1 MNKFIIAGAA
11 VLAASITASADPI
24 TPEQALGRIS
34 HGYAKTKAAGG
45 ARPTLRHIETTP
57 DGESAAYV
65 FATEGQPGFM
75 ILSADDMAYPLLGY
89 TDEGTFD
96 INNIPPAMQWLL
108 GEYSRQIEYAREN
121 TTDEAKSRLSA
132 QALNAVA
139 RQGKTTVEPLIKTHW
154 DQGEPYNNTCPLYGV
169 TRSYTGCVATSMAQV
184 LNYWQ
189 YPEKG
194 TGTISYDCESIQ
206 KKLTLNLA
214 LKSFDWDNMRDIYI
228 PGQYT
233 DEEADAVAYL
243 MKACGYAVHMQYGI
257 DSSGALAMDVCQ
269 ALSKYF
275 GYDGNM
281 KYTLRDYYST
291 TEWNDMM
298 YENIK
303 NVGPVI
309 YGGGSLLGGGHSFIC
324 DGYDSETGLFHFNWG
339 WTGMSNGYYSLDAL
353 NPDALGTGGGSGG
366 GYNFT
371 QDAVFGIQP
380 PTGEEVV
387 PQVDKLTMQGS
398 LVAEIVNDGI
408 EFDLDMQNGA
418 MWVNYNPTTM
428 YVAVGAS
435 FVSQTSAD
443 KTPVYFSVSN
453 KRYAVTPGYGF
464 SAHSIVNDVD
474 YGLMPRIELSTL
486 RSQLADGTY
495 KVTFVSRDNETAN
508 SPWIDMLCPYGYFDY
523 VIVEKNGDN
532 ITVQDI
538 PAPSLDILSG
548 AITTTLM
555 PYNLVKVVAELENP
569 SAFELSTGLAPAL
582 VLDGSMY
589 YLGESVFVTV
599 PAHSKVTREWVTS
612 FNPMN
617 ETMMAPAVPTDF
629 SLLFFDE
636 RSYLFYEFANTVTM
650 YPQTNPGVKLYSA
663 PAVTNASRTDVSRLR
678 TIYYVSDPSEINI
691 STEFL
696 ISDDDFAYELMA
708 CICQP
713 EGDMIAI
720 RAIGGDQVFATSSTE
735 PVKVDCTINYA
746 TMQPGEMYYLYSAIY
761 AAGYV
766 LIPSTQNVFIM
777 LDTTGVENVSA
788 ASAGIKVD
796 YDSATFTVKASSA
809 AGISAIEAY
818 SVNGTLINSCTDCG
832 SLSLEDAAG
841 GLIIVRVTDSNGNIE
856 TVKIAR

>member
-11 VLAASITASADPI
+11 VLAASLTVAANPI
-24 TPEQALGRIS
+24 TPEQALARIS
-34 HGYAKTKAAGG
+34 NGQAKIKAAG
-45 ARPTLRHIETTP
+45 APRPTLRHIETTS
-57 DGESAAYV
+57 DGASAAYV
-65 FATEGQPGFM
+65 FATDGEAGFM

-96 INNIPPAMQWLL
+96 INNIPPAMEWLL

-121 TTDEAKSRLSA
+121 IGDEAKSRLTA
-132 QALNAVA
+132 QALNADA
-139 RQGKTTVEPLIKTHW
+139 RQGKTSINPLIKTHW
-154 DQGEPYNNTCPLYGV
+154 DQNEPYNNSCPLYGV

-184 LNYWQ
+184 LNYWK

-194 TGTISYDCESIQ
+194 TGTISYDCESLQ
-206 KKLTLNLA
+206 KKLSLNLS

-228 PGQYT
+228 TGQYN
-233 DEEADAVAYL
+233 DVEAAAVAYL
-243 MKACGYAVHMQYGI
+243 MKACGYAVHMQYGT
-257 DSSGALAMDVCQ
+257 DSSGALAMDVRQ
-269 ALSKYF
+269 ALCKYF

-281 KYTLRDYYST
+281 KYTLRDYYTT
-291 TEWNDMM
+291 TEWNEMM
-298 YENIK
+298 YDNIK

-380 PTGEEVV
+380 PTGEEIVARV
-387 PQVDKLTMQGS
+387 NKLTMQGS
-398 LVAEIVNDGI
+398 LVADIVNDGI

-418 MWVNYNPTTM
+418 MWVNYNPETM
-428 YVAVGAS
+428 YVEVGAS

-453 KRYAVTPGYGF
+453 KRYSVTPGYGF
-464 SAHSIVNDVD
+464 SAHSIVNGVD

-508 SPWIDMLCPYGYFDY
+508 SPWIDMLCPYGYYDY
-523 VIVEKNGDN
+523 VIVEKNGNN

-555 PYNLVKVVAELENP
+555 PYNLVKVVAEIKNP

-599 PAHSKVTREWVTS
+599 PAHGKVTKEWITS
-612 FNPMN
+612 FTPMN
-617 ETMMAPAVPTDF
+617 ETMMAPAAPMDF

-636 RSYLFYEFANTVTM
+636 RSYLFYDFIGTATM
-650 YPQTNPGVKLYSA
+650 HPQTNPGVSLYST
-663 PAVTNASRTDVSRLR
+663 PTVTNASRTNVSRLS
-678 TIYYVSDPSEINI
+678 TTYYISDPSEINI

-696 ISDDDFAYELMA
+696 ISNDDFAYELMA

-713 EGDMIAI
+713 EDDMIAI
-720 RAIGGDQVFATSSTE
+720 CAIGGDKVFATASAE
-735 PVKVDCTINYA
+735 PRKVDCTINYA
-746 TMQPGEMYYLYSAIY
+746 SMQPGELYYLYSAVY
-761 AAGYV
+761 AGGYV
-766 LIPSTQNVFIM
+766 LIPGTQNVFII
-777 LDTTGVENVSA
+777 LETTGVENVSTA
-788 ASAGIKVD
+788 PTDIKVD
-796 YDSATFTVKASSA
+796 YDSSTRTIKASSA
-809 AGISAIEAY
+809 AGISTIEAY
-818 SVNGTLINSCTDCG
+818 SLNGSLINSCTDCG
-832 SLSLEDAAG
+832 SLSLEDATSS
-841 GLIIVRVTDSNGNIE
+841 LIIVRATDSYGNTE